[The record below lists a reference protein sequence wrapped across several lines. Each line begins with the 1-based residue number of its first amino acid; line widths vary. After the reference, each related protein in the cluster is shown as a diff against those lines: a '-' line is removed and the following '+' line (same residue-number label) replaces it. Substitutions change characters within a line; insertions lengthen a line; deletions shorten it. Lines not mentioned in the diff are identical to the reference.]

1 VTKDTTFAAWA
12 PDQSIWTPW
21 VKPVLF
27 AHMEPWIP
35 PERPPVPVATRD
47 FSFARLRADQ
57 AIVVDLPGEV
67 GIAAGLALAGAGYR
81 PVPLYN
87 ALPGNANV
95 IEMNGILM
103 ALLNSADHLASL
115 PIAPDAPPAF
125 LLDARRRGE
134 GLTVTPGMFD
144 NRSISLPTDF
154 PSANVLLSR
163 GIRRVLLIQQDRLDP
178 QVDLAHTLRRWQEA
192 GIEIHAKMLDDAQ
205 APTRIDVPKPPR
217 FRLMFYSLLALMGL
231 RQNPMGGFGGVL
243 PVPSA
248 G

>member
-1 VTKDTTFAAWA
+1 LV
-12 PDQSIWTPW
+12 
-21 VKPVLF
+21 
-27 AHMEPWIP
+27 
-35 PERPPVPVATRD
+35 TRD
-47 FSFARLRADQ
+47 FSFAPLRADQ

-67 GIAAGLALAGAGYR
+67 GIMAALVLAGAGYR

-87 ALPGNANV
+87 ALPGDSNV
-95 IEMNGILM
+95 IDMTGILM
-103 ALLNSADHLASL
+103 GLLNTADHLASL
-115 PIAPDAPPAF
+115 TIAADAPPAF

-134 GLTVTPGMFD
+134 GASVAPGMFD

-154 PSANVLLSR
+154 PSANFLLSR
-163 GIRRVLLIQQDRLDP
+163 GIRRALLIQQDRLDP

-192 GIEIHAKMLDDAQ
+192 GIEINGKMLDDAQ
-205 APTRIDVPKPPR
+205 PPTRIDVPKPPR
-217 FRLMFYSLLALMGL
+217 FRMMFYSLLALMGL